1 MKRHPAS
8 LPLVAA
14 ALAFTLAACGGSHH
28 DEAQQPAPGSTAQLP
43 PQPPYTAA
51 QPAPPATAEQ
61 PMGAGSSGMPPT
73 NGSAG
78 AAAQTPGFEQLAGTK
93 GYITQQDAQR
103 SPWLSRH
110 FAQCDANGDGR
121 ITRDEYSRCRQ
132 GPAQNT
138 MQQPPA
144 LPPQAGSSSG

>member
-8 LPLVAA
+8 LPLAAA
-14 ALAFTLAACGGSHH
+14 ALAFTLAACGSHH
-28 DEAQQPAPGSTAQLP
+28 QEAGQPAPGSTAQLP

-61 PMGAGSSGMPPT
+61 PMGAGSAGMPAS
-73 NGSAG
+73 NGTG
-78 AAAQTPGFEQLAGTK
+78 ATAQTPGFEQLAGNK

-103 SPWLSRH
+103 VPWLSQH

-132 GPAQNT
+132 GPAQST

-144 LPPQAGSSSG
+144 LPPQGGSSSG